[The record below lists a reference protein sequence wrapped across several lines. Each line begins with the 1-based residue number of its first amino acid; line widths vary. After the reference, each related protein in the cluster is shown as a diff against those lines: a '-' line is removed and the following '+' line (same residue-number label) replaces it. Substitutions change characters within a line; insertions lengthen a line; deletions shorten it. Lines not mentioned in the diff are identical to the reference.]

1 MLDPPSKFAVVLAR
15 IAVMLIVVLVAA
27 GIFWYGIS
35 AEEVDRV
42 WRNIVARPGGPMTF
56 RFVLQPAMAAVA
68 ALRDGVNDARLG
80 RAPYLSA
87 IVRGVEGRGARLWEG
102 IVSTARILILGV
114 VMDVIYQLVSSGC
127 VLSGRVGADRDLAGV
142 CSLCCFARTHWA
154 HCASLGHPTGF
165 RLIDWE
171 FAEWKV
177 ATPNLKFD
185 VNTELAARRTGMA
198 FQRTRLAEDRTLMA
212 VIRTSL
218 SLIGFGFTIFQFF
231 QRLREQDVIA
241 TAAAPRHFGVT
252 LVVLGVAML
261 ILGIIYHVQ
270 FMLGLR
276 RLRESMREEGLIH
289 GETVFPV
296 SLTLIT
302 AFLLLFVG
310 VAAIVSMEFKIGPF
324 G

>member
-1 MLDPPSKFAVVLAR
+1 M
-15 IAVMLIVVLVAA
+15 
-27 GIFWYGIS
+27 
-35 AEEVDRV
+35 
-42 WRNIVARPGGPMTF
+42 
-56 RFVLQPAMAAVA
+56 
-68 ALRDGVNDARLG
+68 
-80 RAPYLSA
+80 
-87 IVRGVEGRGARLWEG
+87 
-102 IVSTARILILGV
+102 
-114 VMDVIYQLVSSGC
+114 
-127 VLSGRVGADRDLAGV
+127 
-142 CSLCCFARTHWA
+142 
-154 HCASLGHPTGF
+154 
-165 RLIDWE
+165 
-171 FAEWKV
+171 

-252 LVVLGVAML
+252 LVALGVAML